1 MALMPQANTAAAPTA
16 HSAAAGMVRIGK
28 GSQQRCIWPV
38 HLSGWQQLGWQ
49 LVGHGEPQPEPS
61 RTPRTAAATEQ
72 ATERWDLPEAGV
84 TSDIVQASEAAA
96 ELTPSPPT
104 TGESSDD

>member
-1 MALMPQANTAAAPTA
+1 MAMQAQHTPAQAPRHA
-16 HSAAAGMVRIGK
+16 GGMVRIGK

-61 RTPRTAAATEQ
+61 NAARAAAATEQ

-84 TSDIVQASEAAA
+84 TSDIVQASEASEAAA
-96 ELTPSPPT
+96 ELAPTPPT